1 MAIITKKYTL
11 GWYGGCD
18 CESVMVSQFENVNT
32 RGKLTFISPDFSG
45 STYYF
50 ARVSSSLD
58 RLSCGKFYIVSNE
71 SGTDVDVPDFH
82 IISTD
87 GRSISECCDISVP
100 TPPTIIAPQSTA
112 NVASVNIP
120 ENTTPVTTIVASG
133 DSPITYSMEELD
145 DSAKFNLNSTTG
157 ELTFKSPPDFET
169 PTDGNGDNVYVVKV
183 IATND
188 MGTDELTLNVN
199 VIDVDDI
206 ITIPIPPTII
216 LPGNGGSTVHVGVP
230 ENTTDVSVVV
240 ATGDSPITYSIDS
253 YGDSDN
259 FVVDSTSGK
268 LTFKTAPDFENPIE
282 QFAGSQLSP
291 YTYLVRVS
299 ATNASGS
306 DSIQITVQVLD
317 VPEGQ
322 MECSIDGNAEDSCLE
337 VILKAGYDA
346 EGYQNAAGIYEYN
359 PNDSAY
365 TNTELPV
372 DNSKPH
378 WIKADGSGAEIFFV
392 YMEDH
397 PSDDHTDFGTWWMAG
412 PNSVSGPA
420 MSWGYGP
427 SAGPPWN
434 AQIPPYPWCKRPDQ
448 GYGLQSLWGFADVTQ
463 VECPPDV
470 VIPCCDGFQYTH
482 TQSTDPEE
490 LGDSYDEDNLQTG
503 EQYGNVEL
511 QKSKNPFYDDFPQW
525 NISTLCHNG
534 ATGGVPA
541 RSPIDIR
548 SLQDYFGM
556 TDFPYKHGEIA
567 LGAEYTGEMRITLI
581 NGDCYHACV
590 DPEVDEILFVPRS
603 ETLNCGGSS

>member
-112 NVASVNIP
+112 NVASVNVP

-216 LPGNGGSTVHVGVP
+216 LPANGGSTALISVP

-253 YGDSDN
+253 YGDSDK
-259 FVVDSTSGK
+259 FDVDSTSGK
-268 LTFKTAPDFENPIE
+268 LTFKTAPDFENPTDS
-282 QFAGSQLSP
+282 ASP
-291 YTYLVRVS
+291 ANDNTYMVRVS
-299 ATNASGS
+299 ATNATGN
-306 DSIQITVQVLD
+306 DSIEIHVNVTNVGDGVLNC
-317 VPEGQ
+317 P
-322 MECSIDGNAEDSCLE
+322 IDGNVEDSCLE
-337 VILKAGYDA
+337 VTINDGYWTDPA
-346 EGYQNAAGIYEYN
+346 WQKLTGIYEYN
-359 PNDSAY
+359 PNDVVGNY
-365 TNTELPV
+365 TDDDLFSP

-378 WIKADGSGAEIFFV
+378 WIKADGTGSEIFFI
-392 YMEDH
+392 YAQDLPH
-397 PSDDHTDFGTWWMAG
+397 NDNYTDVGYWIFRGLAG
-412 PNSVSGPA
+412 AGSAQAWSV
-420 MSWGYGP
+420 GYGP
-427 SAGPPWN
+427 AESMGVPA
-434 AQIPPYPWCKRPDQ
+434 YPWCKMPPQHPTVGGTTD
-448 GYGLQSLWGFADVTQ
+448 LFTGFSIEQ
-463 VECPPDV
+463 VECPVDEE
-470 VIPCCDGFQYTH
+470 IPCCDGFQYTH
-482 TQSTDPEE
+482 TQSTEDDPT
-490 LGDSYDEDNLQTG
+490 QTG

-511 QKSKNPFYDDFPQW
+511 QKSVNPFYDDFPQW

-603 ETLNCGGSS
+603 EPLNCGGSS